1 VSEDEDEREEF
12 EERAA
17 ILEFDAGMC
26 REWAERIA
34 RRMVLE
40 RRAQRAASGG
50 GEGRREAMGNCS

>member
-1 VSEDEDEREEF
+1 MSMSEDEREEF

-34 RRMVLE
+34 ARMVLE
-40 RRAQRAASGG
+40 RRGREGAANHGDKVQRAMGSG
-50 GEGRREAMGNCS
+50 S

>member
-1 VSEDEDEREEF
+1 MSEDEREEF

-34 RRMVLE
+34 LRMVIE
-40 RRAQRAASGG
+40 QRARRAAGG
-50 GEGRREAMGNCS
+50 CGPDSHREMEVCS